1 MRWQN
6 IETPTF
12 AGSAGSAGEP
22 AIVETMQLLDHDGN
36 EVAAF
41 TKAVDGTITNTVD
54 GQPKVYRALLTQT
67 GTNAPVATV
76 TENTLGGDVVWTY
89 NAEGTYIGT
98 LADAFSTSTV
108 VQCSGVIIYAGILYG
123 FIGSEQIDSDS
134 VQVMT
139 FAPGNGPEES
149 QGAVVYL
156 PSNSLLINQPIQI
169 LVRP

>member
-1 MRWQN
+1 MNWRPRSSTVSGASREAAATELEYMELVN
-6 IETPTF
+6 DAGDVVASF
-12 AGSAGSAGEP
+12 AE
-22 AIVETMQLLDHDGN
+22 
-36 EVAAF
+36 
-41 TKAVDGTITNTVD
+41 AVDGNVTMSVD

-108 VQCSGVIIYAGILYG
+108 VQCSGVIIYAGGLYG

-139 FAPGNGPEES
+139 FAPGNGPEEF

>member
-1 MRWQN
+1 MNWRPRSSTVSGASREAAATELEYMELVN
-6 IETPTF
+6 DAGDVVASF
-12 AGSAGSAGEP
+12 AE
-22 AIVETMQLLDHDGN
+22 D
-36 EVAAF
+36 
-41 TKAVDGTITNTVD
+41 VDGTITNTVD

>member
-1 MRWQN
+1 MSLE
-6 IETPTF
+6 ETSEYLLKGLP
-12 AGSAGSAGEP
+12 
-22 AIVETMQLLDHDGN
+22 VHQLKKDDSFGGG
-36 EVAAF
+36 A
-41 TKAVDGTITNTVD
+41 
-54 GQPKVYRALLTQT
+54 KVYRALLTQT
-67 GTNAPVATV
+67 GTDDPVATV
-76 TENTLGGDVVWTY
+76 LENTLGGDVVWTY

>member
-1 MRWQN
+1 MKPVQPITISDGTN
-6 IETPTF
+6 ITSLNRIDAP
-12 AGSAGSAGEP
+12 AGSVDPNG
-22 AIVETMQLLDHDGN
+22 VLNLDNG
-36 EVAAF
+36 V
-41 TKAVDGTITNTVD
+41 
-54 GQPKVYRALLTQT
+54 KVYRALLTQT

-139 FAPGNGPEES
+139 FAPGNGPEEF